1 MVGFRDLVGVGIA
14 PVSKKTAVNL
24 TTFFTVLSQDR
35 YLEYWDNYPEY
46 RDVRW
51 RIVRPTFVRGS
62 MELPDDPYGIDGPT
76 LENFLRK

>member
-1 MVGFRDLVGVGIA
+1 M
-14 PVSKKTAVNL
+14 
-24 TTFFTVLSQDR
+24 SQDR